1 MASENPDHSRV
12 VSLEVMIVSMTIEEA
27 IQQFIFHCQYEKNLS
42 PKTLK
47 AYSIDLR
54 QFAEHLAQQLEVT
67 TIAGIDKV
75 ALRDYIKSLFTHL
88 AEKSVK
94 RKVATLKAFLHFLE
108 REDIVTVNPF
118 RKMDVRIKE
127 TRRLPRAI
135 SLEDLEKLFRHLYQ
149 LKRRGLRKKSAA
161 YRLLIRDIAV
171 IELLF
176 ATGARVGEVCTL
188 RQQDVDMRQERVRI
202 LGKGGRERIIQLCD
216 PETLEAVK
224 EYAALAEP
232 DEQHE
237 DRPFFRNRG
246 GRRLTEQTVRTAL
259 RRHVR
264 EAGVDL
270 HVTPHM
276 LRHSTATLLLEEG
289 VDIRF
294 IQQLLGHRSIATT
307 QIYTEVGAGAQR
319 RVLAGRHPRR
329 RFRAG

>member
-1 MASENPDHSRV
+1 
-12 VSLEVMIVSMTIEEA
+12 MTIEEA
-27 IQQFIFHCQYEKNLS
+27 VAQFLFHCQYEKNLS

-54 QFAEHLAQQLEVT
+54 QFSEHLARELAVT
-67 TIAGIDKV
+67 DIAGVDKT
-75 ALRDYIKSLFTHL
+75 ALRDYIKSLFNHL

-108 REDIVTVNPF
+108 REDAVAVNPF

-127 TRRLPRAI
+127 TRRLPRSI
-135 SLEDLEKLFRHLYQ
+135 SLADLEKLFRHLYT
-149 LKRRGLRKKSAA
+149 LKKKTRKKSAA

-171 IELLF
+171 LELLF
-176 ATGARVGEVCTL
+176 ATGARVGEICSL
-188 RQQDVDMRQERVRI
+188 RNQDVDLRQERVRI
-202 LGKGGRERIIQLCD
+202 LGKGGRERILQLCD
-216 PETLEAVK
+216 EETLSALK
-224 EYAALAEP
+224 EYLALWDEDEAE
-232 DEQHE
+232 DA
-237 DRPFFRNRG
+237 PFFRNRND
-246 GRRLTEQTVRTAL
+246 GRLSEQTVRTAL
-259 RRHVR
+259 RRHTR
-264 EAGVDL
+264 DAGVVL

-319 RVLAGRHPRR
+319 RVLAGRHPRG

>member
-1 MASENPDHSRV
+1 
-12 VSLEVMIVSMTIEEA
+12 MTIDEA
-27 IQQFIFHCQYEKNLS
+27 VAQFLFHCQYEKNLS

-54 QFAEHLAQQLEVT
+54 QFTEHLAKELEIT
-67 TIAGIDKV
+67 DIAGVDKT
-75 ALRDYIKSLFTHL
+75 ALRDYIKSLFNHL

-108 REDIVTVNPF
+108 REDVVAVNPF

-127 TRRLPRAI
+127 TRRLPRSI
-135 SLEDLEKLFRHLYQ
+135 SLADLEKLFRHLYR
-149 LKRRGLRKKSAA
+149 LKRDWKKKDAA
-161 YRLLIRDIAV
+161 GYRLLIRDIAV

-176 ATGARVGEVCTL
+176 ATGARVGEICSVRKQDLDL
-188 RQQDVDMRQERVRI
+188 RQGRVRI
-202 LGKGGRERIIQLCD
+202 LGKGGRERILQLCD
-216 PETLEAVK
+216 QEVLGALKEHRSFSEDDEKNAEKGKEGNDEKEA
-224 EYAALAEP
+224 
-232 DEQHE
+232 
-237 DRPFFRNRG
+237 PFFRNRG
-246 GRRLTEQTVRTAL
+246 GSQLSEQTVRTAL
-259 RRHVR
+259 RRYTR
-264 EAGVDL
+264 GAGVLL

>member
-1 MASENPDHSRV
+1 
-12 VSLEVMIVSMTIEEA
+12 MTIEEA
-27 IQQFIFHCQYEKNLS
+27 VAQFLFHCQYEKNLS

-54 QFAEHLAQQLEVT
+54 QFSEHLAKELTVT
-67 TIAGIDKV
+67 EIAGIDKT
-75 ALRDYIKSLFTHL
+75 ALRDYIKSLFNHL

-108 REDIVTVNPF
+108 REDAVAVNPF

-127 TRRLPRAI
+127 TRRLPRTI
-135 SLEDLEKLFRHLYQ
+135 SLEDLEKLFRHLYS
-149 LKRRGLRKKSAA
+149 LKRKGPRKKSAA
-161 YRLLIRDIAV
+161 YRLLLRDIAV
-171 IELLF
+171 LELLF
-176 ATGARVGEVCTL
+176 ATGARVGEICGL
-188 RQQDVDMRQERVRI
+188 KKQDVDLRQERVRI
-202 LGKGGRERIIQLCD
+202 LGKGGRERILQLCD
-216 PETLEAVK
+216 EETLSALTDYLALWK
-224 EYAALAEP
+224 E
-232 DEQHE
+232 DGTE
-237 DRPFFRNRG
+237 DSPFFRNRSG
-246 GRRLTEQTVRTAL
+246 SRLSEQTVRTAL
-259 RRHVR
+259 RRYTR
-264 EAGVDL
+264 DAGVVL

-329 RFRAG
+329 RFRAER